1 MQALRR
7 RVAAAFFANYFLLFV
22 SFGILTPYLQL
33 FLKAR
38 GFSPSRI
45 GLLLGIFELAGIV
58 GPILVSRL
66 ADSRTAYRALL
77 AGSVVVSVIAFV
89 PLQLTAL
96 LPLAAFFAALM
107 GFSYRSSS
115 PLLDSAVSRILP
127 DPRRQYRAGARRR

>member
-1 MQALRR
+1 T
-7 RVAAAFFANYFLLFV
+7 RVAAAFFSNYFLLYV

-33 FLKAR
+33 FLRAR
-38 GFSPSRI
+38 GFPPSRI

-77 AGSVVVSVIAFV
+77 AGSLVMSVIAFA

-96 LPLAAFFAALM
+96 FPVSAFCIALM
-107 GFSYRSSS
+107 GFSYRSAA
-115 PLLDSAVSRILP
+115 PL
-127 DPRRQYRAGARRR
+127 